1 MLILGTVPDPFSA
14 GLLMVLETV
23 LERFLLGLFDA
34 AHKGARDKKRQREL
48 TRPGPLVERIGTELA
63 RGELGGVAEN
73 EWRAA
78 VAAVRESVEAALPLR
93 EDEALHVV
101 LTPEALRAH
110 VLARSVA
117 VRRAA
122 GLSEAASA
130 GYDALLTRVCVA
142 IVELVRSQPEYAR
155 RLAVAMFQLGQ
166 RTADAV
172 ARLPEQQRAA
182 VVAAHREFED
192 RYAEQVAHAL
202 GGLEVFG
209 VSRGRAPRRH
219 SFDSSYVSL
228 AVARVGDTGE
238 LTGAGLP
245 VAAALADTPRVL
257 VRGGAGAGKTTFLR
271 WLAMNAL
278 GETRTSGDEWLG
290 LVPFFVPLR
299 QCTALPKPE
308 EFIAWTAAVIEEEK
322 PSGWVTARLREGRAL
337 VLVDGVDELV
347 WERRA
352 EARQWLAQL
361 VAAYPKARYAV
372 TTRPAAVPEDWLEDC
387 GFAAFDLLPLS
398 DKGVRDFVEAW
409 HTAARDEPGLPRDA
423 RVWLAECETRL
434 VATLAKRPDL
444 RRLASSPLLAGLLC
458 ALHQD
463 RNMHLPRDRR
473 SLYEAALDLLLVRW
487 DEDRGL
493 VLPAFSKEEQ
503 LVLLQRFAYSLVRNR
518 ELMVPREE
526 AVHRL
531 GNAMRGLRSHDVDPD
546 EAMQR
551 LLERAGLLRE
561 AAGERVQFVHR
572 TFRDYLAAK
581 EVVDAGDLNLLVD
594 RAHLD
599 EWHDVV
605 VMAVAHAR
613 PRERARVLMDLL
625 AGNDDTRKDERGRDR
640 LRLLALACLE
650 QADVIEPE
658 TARAQVTSAAAAL
671 IPPTSFAHADA
682 LAEAGSFVVDL
693 LPGPEAVAEAA
704 FVVRTLANIGGEGA
718 WERLAEFVAVDQVMV
733 VDELLRAW
741 RNTPDAEDY
750 ARTVLSGVD
759 FGDRRVDVRGWHRI
773 QFIAHLAK
781 LRYVRCI
788 GNINPLDPLGAM
800 PALHRLELWQN
811 EVVREL
817 APLALS
823 GSLRELHLSRCRP
836 LGRLDLAPVRGL
848 DELHLHFSRVDLA
861 SLEGG
866 ALRRLQ
872 VRDEGLDGGLA
883 ALPALP
889 ALRHLALDHRPPY
902 PLAGLERW
910 PTITTLEVFGV
921 PAADELRVLPALEHL
936 VVHQPESPARLAGLR
951 RELPGLRITT

>member
-1 MLILGTVPDPFSA
+1 MADPFSA

-23 LERFLLGLFDA
+23 LERVLVGLFDVV
-34 AHKGARDKKRQREL
+34 HKGSRDKKRQREL
-48 TRPGPLVERIGTELA
+48 TRPGPLVERVSSELA
-63 RGELGGVAEN
+63 KGELSSVEQH
-73 EWRAA
+73 EWQAA
-78 VAAVRESVEAALPLR
+78 VDAVRESIEASLPLR
-93 EDEALHVV
+93 DDEALRVM
-101 LTPEALRAH
+101 LTPESLRNYVH
-110 VLARSVA
+110 SKSQQI
-117 VRRAA
+117 RRAA
-122 GLSEAASA
+122 GLSDHATAV
-130 GYDALLTRVCVA
+130 YDALLLRVCVA
-142 IVELVRSQPEYAR
+142 VVELVWSQPEYAR
-155 RLAVAMFQLGQ
+155 RLAVEMF
-166 RTADAV
+166 RISRATADAV
-172 ARLPEQQRAA
+172 ARLADQQQLAL
-182 VVAAHREFED
+182 VASHRDFED
-192 RYAEQVAHAL
+192 RYADQVAHSL
-202 GGLEVFG
+202 GGLELFG

-228 AVARVGDTGE
+228 AVARVGDTDE

-245 VAAALADTPRVL
+245 VAAALTDTPRVL
-257 VRGGAGAGKTTFLR
+257 IRGGAGAGKTTFLR

-278 GETRTSGDEWLG
+278 GETRTSGNEWLG

-299 QCTALPKPE
+299 QFTTLPKPE
-308 EFIAWTAAVIEEEK
+308 DFISSTASMIEEEK
-322 PSGWVTARLREGRAL
+322 PAGWVTARLKEGRAL
-337 VLVDGVDELV
+337 VLVDGVDEVV

-352 EARQWLAQL
+352 EARLWLQQL
-361 VAAYPKARYAV
+361 VNAYPDARYAI
-372 TTRPAAVPEDWLEDC
+372 TTRPAAVPEDWLEDV
-387 GFAAFDLLPLS
+387 GFETFDLLPLS

-409 HTAARDEPGLPRDA
+409 HTAARDEPGLTRDA
-423 RVWLAECETRL
+423 RVWLTECETRL

-493 VLPAFSKEEQ
+493 ALPSFSKEEQ

-518 ELMVPREE
+518 ELMVPRSE

-531 GNAMRGLRSHDVDPD
+531 GNAMRGLRSHEIDPD
-546 EAMQR
+546 DAMQR

-561 AAGERVQFVHR
+561 VSSERVQFVHR

-625 AGNDDTRKDERGRDR
+625 AGNDDTRKDERGRDK

-658 TARAQVTSAAAAL
+658 TARAQVTAAAASL
-671 IPPTSFAHADA
+671 IPPKSFAHADA
-682 LAEAGSFVVDL
+682 LSEAGSFVVDL
-693 LPGPEAVAEAA
+693 LPGPEATEAA
-704 FVVRTLANIGGEGA
+704 AYIVRTLANIGGEGA
-718 WERLAEFVAVDQVMV
+718 WERIAEFVAVDHAMV
-733 VDELLRAW
+733 IDELLRAW
-741 RNTPDAEDY
+741 RNTPDAENY
-750 ARTVLSGVD
+750 AKTVLSKVD

-773 QFIAHLAK
+773 QFILHLEK

-811 EVVREL
+811 EVMRDL
-817 APLALS
+817 SPLGIS
-823 GSLRELHLSRCRP
+823 GSLKELHLSRCRP
-836 LGRLDLAPVRGL
+836 LGRIDLSPVRDL

-861 SLEGG
+861 SLDGG
-866 ALRRLQ
+866 TLRRLQ
-872 VRDEGLDGGLA
+872 IRDTETDDGLA

-889 ALRHLALDHRPPY
+889 ALRELAIDHRPPY
-902 PLAGLERW
+902 SLAGLERW

-921 PAADELRVLPALEHL
+921 PSASDLRVLPSLEHV
-936 VVHQPESPARLAGLR
+936 VVHQPESLARLEELR
-951 RELPGLRITT
+951 QELPAIRFST

>member
-1 MLILGTVPDPFSA
+1 
-14 GLLMVLETV
+14 MVLETV
-23 LERFLLGLFDA
+23 LERVLLGLFEVV
-34 AHKGARDKKRQREL
+34 HKGAKDKKRQREL
-48 TRPGPLVERIGTELA
+48 TRPGPLVERVSAELA
-63 RGELGGVAEN
+63 RGELSTVEEH
-73 EWRAA
+73 EWQAA
-78 VAAVRESVEAALPLR
+78 VDAVRESIEASLPLR
-93 EDEALHVV
+93 PDEALKVM
-101 LTPEALRAH
+101 LTPESLRAH
-110 VLARSVA
+110 VMARSERI
-117 VRRAA
+117 RRAA
-122 GLSEAASA
+122 GLSEQATAV
-130 GYDALLTRVCVA
+130 YDALLLRVCVA
-142 IVELVRSQPEYAR
+142 VVELVWSQPEYAR
-155 RLAVAMFQLGQ
+155 RLAVEVFRMGRA
-166 RTADAV
+166 TADAV
-172 ARLPEQQRAA
+172 ARLADQQQLART
-182 VVAAHREFED
+182 AAHRDFED
-192 RYAEQVAHAL
+192 RYADQVAHAL
-202 GGLEVFG
+202 GGLELFG
-209 VSRGRAPRRH
+209 VTRGRAPRRH

-228 AVARVGDTGE
+228 AVARVGDTDE

-245 VAAALADTPRVL
+245 VAAALADAHRVL
-257 VRGGAGAGKTTFLR
+257 IRGGAGAGKTTFLR

-278 GETRTSGDEWLG
+278 GQTRASGDEWLG

-299 QCTALPKPE
+299 QYTTLPKPE
-308 EFIAWTAAVIEEEK
+308 EFISATASMIEEEK
-322 PSGWVTARLREGRAL
+322 PPGWVTARLKEGRAL

-352 EARQWLAQL
+352 EARRWLEEL
-361 VAAYPKARYAV
+361 VTAYPGARYAI
-372 TTRPAAVPEDWLEDC
+372 TTRPAAVPEDWLEDLD
-387 GFAAFDLLPLS
+387 FAAFDLLPLS

-409 HTAARDEPGLPRDA
+409 HTAARDEPGLSRDA
-423 RVWLAECETRL
+423 RVWLTDCEARL

-493 VLPAFSKEEQ
+493 ALPSFSKEEQ

-518 ELMVPREE
+518 ELTVPREE

-531 GNAMRGLRSHDVDPD
+531 GNAMRGLRSHDIDPD
-546 EAMQR
+546 DAMQR

-561 AAGERVQFVHR
+561 VPSERVQFVHR

-613 PRERARVLMDLL
+613 PRERARVLMELL
-625 AGNDDTRKDERGRDR
+625 AGNDDTRKDERGRDK
-640 LRLLALACLE
+640 LRLLALACLD

-658 TARAQVTSAAAAL
+658 TARAQVTAAAASL

-693 LPGPEAVAEAA
+693 LPGPEASGEAA
-704 FVVRTLANIGGEGA
+704 YVVRTLANIGGEGA
-718 WERLAEFVAVDQVMV
+718 WERIAEFVAVDHVMV
-733 VDELLRAW
+733 IDELLRAW
-741 RNTPDAEDY
+741 RNTPDAEKY
-750 ARTVLSGVD
+750 ARSVLSKVD

-773 QFIAHLAK
+773 QFIMHLEK

-800 PALHRLELWQN
+800 PSLHRLELWQN
-811 EVVREL
+811 EVMRDL
-817 APLALS
+817 SPLGIS
-823 GSLRELHLSRCRP
+823 RSLKELHLSRCRP
-836 LGRLDLAPVRGL
+836 LGRIDLAPVKDL
-848 DELHLHFSRVDLA
+848 DELHLHFSRVDLE
-861 SLEGG
+861 SLDGG

-872 VRDEGLDGGLA
+872 IRDSGTDEGLA
-883 ALPALP
+883 ALPDLP
-889 ALRHLALDHRPPY
+889 ALRELAIDHRPPY

-910 PTITTLEVFGV
+910 PTVTALEVFGV
-921 PAADELRVLPALEHL
+921 PAVGDLRALPALDRL
-936 VVHQPESPARLAGLR
+936 VVHQPESLARLEELR
-951 RELPGLRITT
+951 ERLPGVTVTT

>member
-1 MLILGTVPDPFSA
+1 MADPFSA

-23 LERFLLGLFDA
+23 LERVLLGLFDVV
-34 AHKGARDKKRQREL
+34 HKGARDKRRRREL
-48 TRPGPLVERIGTELA
+48 TRPGPLVERVSSELA
-63 RGELGGVAEN
+63 RGELSTVEQH
-73 EWRAA
+73 EWQAA
-78 VAAVRESVEAALPLR
+78 VDAVRESVEASLPLR
-93 EDEALHVV
+93 DDEALRVM
-101 LTPEALRAH
+101 LTPESLRAH
-110 VLARSVA
+110 VVSRSA
-117 VRRAA
+117 QIRRAA
-122 GLSEAASA
+122 GLSDHATAV
-130 GYDALLTRVCVA
+130 YDAVLTRVCVA
-142 IVELVRSQPEYAR
+142 VVELVWSQPEYAR
-155 RLAVAMFQLGQ
+155 RLAVEMFRMG
-166 RTADAV
+166 RATADAV
-172 ARLPEQQRAA
+172 ARLADQRQRAL
-182 VVAAHREFED
+182 AASHRDFED
-192 RYAEQVAHAL
+192 RYADQVAHSL
-202 GGLEVFG
+202 GGLELFG

-219 SFDSSYVSL
+219 SFDTSYVSL
-228 AVARVGDTGE
+228 AVARVGDTDE

-245 VAAALADTPRVL
+245 VAAALADTTRVL
-257 VRGGAGAGKTTFLR
+257 IRGGAGAGKTTFLR

-278 GETRTSGDEWLG
+278 GETRTSGNEWLG

-299 QCTALPKPE
+299 QCSTLPKPE
-308 EFIAWTAAVIEEEK
+308 ELISSTASMIEEEK

-337 VLVDGVDELV
+337 ILVDGVDELV
-347 WERRA
+347 PERRA
-352 EARQWLAQL
+352 EARLWLEQL
-361 VAAYPKARYAV
+361 AKAYPEARYAV
-372 TTRPAAVPEDWLEDC
+372 TTRPAAVPEDWLEDV
-387 GFAAFDLLPLS
+387 GFETFDLLPLS

-409 HTAARDEPGLPRDA
+409 HTAARDEPGLTRDA
-423 RVWLAECETRL
+423 RVWLTECETRL
-434 VATLAKRPDL
+434 VGTLAKRPDL

-493 VLPAFSKEEQ
+493 ALPSFSKEEQ

-531 GNAMRGLRSHDVDPD
+531 GNAMRGLRSHEIDPD
-546 EAMQR
+546 DAMQR

-561 AAGERVQFVHR
+561 VSNERVQFVHR

-625 AGNDDTRKDERGRDR
+625 AGNDDTRKDERGRDK

-658 TARAQVTSAAAAL
+658 TARAQVTQAAAAL

-693 LPGPEAVAEAA
+693 LPGPEAAEEAA
-704 FVVRTLANIGGEGA
+704 YIVRTLATIGGEGA
-718 WERLAEFVAVDQVMV
+718 WERIAEFVAVDHAMV
-733 VDELLRAW
+733 IDELLRAW
-741 RNTPDAEDY
+741 RNTPDAEKY
-750 ARTVLSGVD
+750 ARTVLSKVD

-773 QFIAHLAK
+773 QFIPHLEK
-781 LRYVRCI
+781 LRHVRCI
-788 GNINPLDPLGAM
+788 GNIDPLDPLGAM
-800 PALHRLELWQN
+800 PSLHRLELWQN
-811 EVVREL
+811 EVVRDL
-817 APLALS
+817 SPLALS
-823 GSLRELHLSRCRP
+823 RSLRELHLSRCRP
-836 LGRLDLAPVRGL
+836 LGRIDLSPVKDL
-848 DELHLHFSRVDLA
+848 DELHLHFSRVDLG
-861 SLEGG
+861 SLDGG
-866 ALRRLQ
+866 AVRRLQ
-872 VRDEGLDGGLA
+872 IRDSATDDGLG

-889 ALRHLALDHRPPY
+889 ALRELAIDHRPPF

-910 PTITTLEVFGV
+910 PTVTTLEVFGV
-921 PAADELRVLPALEHL
+921 PAADDVRVLPALEHL
-936 VVHQPESPARLAGLR
+936 VVHQPESPARLEELR
-951 RELPGLRITT
+951 QRLPGVVITT

>member
-1 MLILGTVPDPFSA
+1 
-14 GLLMVLETV
+14 MVLETV
-23 LERFLLGLFDA
+23 LERFLLGLFDV
-34 AHKGARDKKRQREL
+34 AHKGAKNKKRQREL
-48 TRPGPLVERIGTELA
+48 TRPGPLVERISTELA
-63 RGELGGVAEN
+63 RGELSAVAEH
-73 EWRAA
+73 EWEAA

-93 EDEALHVV
+93 EDEALQVM
-101 LTPEALRAH
+101 LTPETLRAH
-110 VLARSVA
+110 VLARSQGI
-117 VRRAA
+117 RRAA
-122 GLSEAASA
+122 GLSDAAA
-130 GYDALLTRVCVA
+130 AVYDALVTRVCVA
-142 IVELVRSQPEYAR
+142 IVELVWSQPEYAR
-155 RLAVAMFQLGQ
+155 RLAVAMFQIGQ

-172 ARLPEQQRAA
+172 ARLPEQQHKAL
-182 VVAAHREFED
+182 VAAHRDFED

-202 GGLEVFG
+202 GGLELFG
-209 VSRGRAPRRH
+209 VARGRAPRRH

-228 AVARVGDTGE
+228 AVARVGDTDE

-245 VAAALADTPRVL
+245 VAAALTDTPRVL
-257 VRGGAGAGKTTFLR
+257 IRGGAGAGKTTFLR

-278 GETRTSGDEWLG
+278 GETRTSGNEWLG

-299 QCTALPKPE
+299 QFAALPKPE
-308 EFIAWTAAVIEEEK
+308 EFISSTAAMIEEEK
-322 PSGWVTARLREGRAL
+322 PSGWVTARLKEGRAL
-337 VLVDGVDELV
+337 VLVDGVDELL

-361 VAAYPKARYAV
+361 VAAYPRARYAV
-372 TTRPAAVPEDWLEDC
+372 TTRPAAVPEDWLEDYD
-387 GFAAFDLLPLS
+387 FAAFDLLPLS
-398 DKGVRDFVEAW
+398 DKGVRDFVETW
-409 HTAARDEPGLPRDA
+409 HTAARDEPGLPRDV

-434 VATLAKRPDL
+434 VTTLAKRQDL

-493 VLPAFSKEEQ
+493 ALPSFSKEEQ

-518 ELMVPREE
+518 ELTVPREE

-531 GNAMRGLRSHDVDPD
+531 GNAMRGLRSHDIDPD
-546 EAMQR
+546 DAMQR

-561 AAGERVQFVHR
+561 VGTDRVQFVHR

-625 AGNDDTRKDERGRDR
+625 AGNDDTRKDDRGRDK

-658 TARAQVTSAAAAL
+658 TARTQVTSAAAAL

-682 LAEAGSFVVDL
+682 LSEAGSFVVDL
-693 LPGPEAVAEAA
+693 LPGPEAAGGSAEAA
-704 FVVRTLANIGGEGA
+704 YVVRTLANIGGESA
-718 WERLAEFVAVDQVMV
+718 WERIAEFVASDHAMV
-733 VDELLRAW
+733 IDELLRAW

-750 ARTVLSGVD
+750 AKTVLSKVD

-800 PALHRLELWQN
+800 PSLHRLELWQN
-811 EVVREL
+811 EVMRDL

-823 GSLRELHLSRCRP
+823 GSLKELHLSRCRP
-836 LGRLDLAPVRGL
+836 LGRIDLSPVRGL

-866 ALRRLQ
+866 TVRRLQ
-872 VRDEGLDGGLA
+872 IRDQGIDDGLA

-889 ALRHLALDHRPPY
+889 RLRELAVDHRPPY

-936 VVHQPESPARLAGLR
+936 VVHQPESPARLEELR
-951 RELPGLRITT
+951 RQLPGVRVTT

>member
-1 MLILGTVPDPFSA
+1 MADPFSA

-23 LERFLLGLFDA
+23 LERVLLGLFEVV
-34 AHKGARDKKRQREL
+34 HKGAKDKKRQREL
-48 TRPGPLVERIGTELA
+48 TRPGPLVERVSAELA
-63 RGELGGVAEN
+63 RGELSTVEEH
-73 EWRAA
+73 EWQAA
-78 VAAVRESVEAALPLR
+78 VDAVRESIEASLPLR
-93 EDEALHVV
+93 PDEALKVM
-101 LTPEALRAH
+101 LTPESLRAH
-110 VLARSVA
+110 VMARSERI
-117 VRRAA
+117 RRAA
-122 GLSEAASA
+122 GLSEQATAV
-130 GYDALLTRVCVA
+130 YDALLLRVCVA
-142 IVELVRSQPEYAR
+142 VVELVWSQPEYAR
-155 RLAVAMFQLGQ
+155 RLAVEVFRMGRA
-166 RTADAV
+166 TADAV
-172 ARLPEQQRAA
+172 ARLADQQQLART
-182 VVAAHREFED
+182 AAHRDFED
-192 RYAEQVAHAL
+192 RYADQVAHAL
-202 GGLEVFG
+202 GGLELFG
-209 VSRGRAPRRH
+209 VTRGRAPRRH

-228 AVARVGDTGE
+228 AVARVGDTDE

-245 VAAALADTPRVL
+245 VAAALADAHRVL
-257 VRGGAGAGKTTFLR
+257 IRGGAGAGKTTFLR

-278 GETRTSGDEWLG
+278 GQTRASGDEWLG

-299 QCTALPKPE
+299 QYTTLPKPE
-308 EFIAWTAAVIEEEK
+308 EFISATASMIEEEK
-322 PSGWVTARLREGRAL
+322 PPGWVTARLKEGRAL

-352 EARQWLAQL
+352 EARRWLEEL
-361 VAAYPKARYAV
+361 VTAYPGARYAI
-372 TTRPAAVPEDWLEDC
+372 TTRPAAVPEDWLEDLD
-387 GFAAFDLLPLS
+387 FAAFDLLPLS

-409 HTAARDEPGLPRDA
+409 HTAARDEPGLSRDA
-423 RVWLAECETRL
+423 RVWLTDCEARL

-493 VLPAFSKEEQ
+493 ALPSFSKEEQ

-518 ELMVPREE
+518 ELTVPREE

-531 GNAMRGLRSHDVDPD
+531 GNAMRGLRSHDIDPD
-546 EAMQR
+546 DAMQR

-561 AAGERVQFVHR
+561 VPSERVQFVHR

-613 PRERARVLMDLL
+613 PRERARVLMELL
-625 AGNDDTRKDERGRDR
+625 AGNDDTRKDERGRDK
-640 LRLLALACLE
+640 LRLLALACLD

-658 TARAQVTSAAAAL
+658 TARAQVTAAAASL

-693 LPGPEAVAEAA
+693 LPGPEASGEAA
-704 FVVRTLANIGGEGA
+704 YVVRTLANIGGEGA
-718 WERLAEFVAVDQVMV
+718 WERIAEFVAVDHVMV
-733 VDELLRAW
+733 IDELLRAW
-741 RNTPDAEDY
+741 RNTPDAEKY
-750 ARTVLSGVD
+750 ARSVLSKVD

-773 QFIAHLAK
+773 QFIMHLEK

-800 PALHRLELWQN
+800 PSLHRLELWQN
-811 EVVREL
+811 EVMRDL
-817 APLALS
+817 SPLGIS
-823 GSLRELHLSRCRP
+823 RSLKELHLSRCRP
-836 LGRLDLAPVRGL
+836 LGRIDLAPVKDL
-848 DELHLHFSRVDLA
+848 DELHLHFSRVDLE
-861 SLEGG
+861 SLDGG

-872 VRDEGLDGGLA
+872 IRDSGTDEGLA
-883 ALPALP
+883 ALPDLP
-889 ALRHLALDHRPPY
+889 ALRELAIDHRPPY

-910 PTITTLEVFGV
+910 PTVTALEVFGV
-921 PAADELRVLPALEHL
+921 PAVGDLRALPALDRL
-936 VVHQPESPARLAGLR
+936 VVHQPESLARLEELR
-951 RELPGLRITT
+951 ERLPGVTVTT

>member
-1 MLILGTVPDPFSA
+1 VADPFSA

-23 LERFLLGLFDA
+23 LERVLVGLFDVV
-34 AHKGARDKKRQREL
+34 HKGAKDKKRQREL
-48 TRPGPLVERIGTELA
+48 TRPGPLVERVSAELA
-63 RGELGGVAEN
+63 RGELSAVEQH
-73 EWRAA
+73 EWQAA
-78 VAAVRESVEAALPLR
+78 VDAVRESIEASLPLR
-93 EDEALHVV
+93 DDEALRVM
-101 LTPEALRAH
+101 LTPESLRAH
-110 VLARSVA
+110 VLSRSEKI
-117 VRRAA
+117 RRSA
-122 GLSEAASA
+122 GLSDLATAV
-130 GYDALLTRVCVA
+130 YDALLLRVCVA
-142 IVELVRSQPEYAR
+142 VVELVWSQPEYAR
-155 RLAVAMFQLGQ
+155 RLAVETFRIGRA
-166 RTADAV
+166 TADAV
-172 ARLPEQQRAA
+172 ARLADQRQLALA
-182 VVAAHREFED
+182 AAHRDFED
-192 RYAEQVAHAL
+192 RYADQVAHSL
-202 GGLEVFG
+202 GGLELFG

-228 AVARVGDTGE
+228 AVARVGDTDDE

-257 VRGGAGAGKTTFLR
+257 IRGGAGAGKTTFLR

-278 GETRTSGDEWLG
+278 GETRTSGNEWLG

-299 QCTALPKPE
+299 HYTTLPKPE
-308 EFIAWTAAVIEEEK
+308 EFISSTASMIEEEK
-322 PSGWVTARLREGRAL
+322 PAGWVTARLREGRAL

-347 WERRA
+347 SERRE
-352 EARQWLAQL
+352 EARQWLCRL
-361 VAAYPKARYAV
+361 VNAYPDARYAI
-372 TTRPAAVPEDWLEDC
+372 TTRPAAVPEDWMEEC

-409 HTAARDEPGLPRDA
+409 HTAARDEPGLTRDA
-423 RVWLAECETRL
+423 RVWLTECEARL
-434 VATLAKRPDL
+434 ISTLARRPDL

-493 VLPAFSKEEQ
+493 ALPSFSKEEQ

-518 ELMVPREE
+518 ELMVPRSE

-531 GNAMRGLRSHDVDPD
+531 GNAMRGLRSHDLDPD
-546 EAMQR
+546 DAMQR

-561 AAGERVQFVHR
+561 VSSERVQFVHR

-613 PRERARVLMDLL
+613 PRERARVLMELL
-625 AGNDDTRKDERGRDR
+625 AGNDDTRKDERGRDK
-640 LRLLALACLE
+640 LRLLALACLD

-658 TARAQVTSAAAAL
+658 TAREQVTRAAASL
-671 IPPTSFAHADA
+671 IPPKSFAHADA
-682 LAEAGSFVVDL
+682 LSEAGSFVVDL
-693 LPGPEAVAEAA
+693 LPGPEAAKEAA
-704 FVVRTLANIGGEGA
+704 YIVRTLANIGGEGA
-718 WERLAEFVAVDQVMV
+718 WERIAEFVAVDHAMV
-733 VDELLRAW
+733 IDELLRAW
-741 RNTPDAEDY
+741 RNTPDAEKY
-750 ARTVLSGVD
+750 ARSVLSKVD

-773 QFIAHLAK
+773 QFILHLEK

-800 PALHRLELWQN
+800 PSLHRLELWQN
-811 EVVREL
+811 EVMRDL
-817 APLALS
+817 SPLARS
-823 GSLRELHLSRCRP
+823 RSLRELHLSRCRP
-836 LGRLDLAPVRGL
+836 LGRIDLSPVKDL
-848 DELHLHFSRVDLA
+848 DELHLHFSRVELA

-866 ALRRLQ
+866 SVRRLQ
-872 VRDEGLDGGLA
+872 IRDSATDDGLA
-883 ALPALP
+883 ALPDLP
-889 ALRHLALDHRPPY
+889 ALRELAIDHRPPY

-910 PTITTLEVFGV
+910 PTIAVLEVFGV
-921 PAADELRVLPALEHL
+921 PSADDLRVLPALEHL
-936 VVHQPESPARLAGLR
+936 VVHQPESLARLEELRQRLAGV
-951 RELPGLRITT
+951 RITT

>member
-1 MLILGTVPDPFSA
+1 MADPFSA

-23 LERFLLGLFDA
+23 LERVLLGLFDVV
-34 AHKGARDKKRQREL
+34 HKGARDKKRQREL
-48 TRPGPLVERIGTELA
+48 TRPGPLVERVSAELA
-63 RGELGGVAEN
+63 RGELSTVEEH
-73 EWRAA
+73 EWQAA
-78 VAAVRESVEAALPLR
+78 VDAVRESIEAALPLR
-93 EDEALHVV
+93 PDEALRIM
-101 LTPEALRAH
+101 LTPESLRAH
-110 VLARSVA
+110 VLSRSVA
-117 VRRAA
+117 IRRAA
-122 GLSEAASA
+122 GLSDQATAV
-130 GYDALLTRVCVA
+130 YDALLLRVCVA
-142 IVELVRSQPEYAR
+142 VVELVWSQPEYAR
-155 RLAVAMFQLGQ
+155 RLAVETFRMGRA
-166 RTADAV
+166 TADAV
-172 ARLPEQQRAA
+172 ARLADQQQLALTA
-182 VVAAHREFED
+182 SHRDFED
-192 RYAEQVAHAL
+192 RYADQVAHAL
-202 GGLEVFG
+202 GGLELFG
-209 VSRGRAPRRH
+209 VSRGRAPRRQ
-219 SFDSSYVSL
+219 SFDTSYVSL
-228 AVARVGDTGE
+228 AVARVGDTDE

-245 VAAALADTPRVL
+245 VAAALADTHRVL
-257 VRGGAGAGKTTFLR
+257 IRGGAGAGKTTFLR
-271 WLAMNAL
+271 WLAMNSL
-278 GETRTSGDEWLG
+278 GQTRTSGNEWLG

-299 QCTALPKPE
+299 QYSTLPKPE
-308 EFIAWTAAVIEEEK
+308 EFISPTASMIEEEK
-322 PSGWVTARLREGRAL
+322 PAGWVTARLREGRAL

-347 WERRA
+347 QERRA
-352 EARQWLAQL
+352 EARLWLEQL
-361 VAAYPKARYAV
+361 VNAYPEARYAI
-372 TTRPAAVPEDWLEDC
+372 TTRPAAVPEDWLEDLD
-387 GFAAFDLLPLS
+387 FAAFDLLPLS

-409 HTAARDEPGLPRDA
+409 HTAALDEPGLTRDA
-423 RVWLAECETRL
+423 RVWLTDCEARL
-434 VATLAKRPDL
+434 VTTLAKRPDL

-493 VLPAFSKEEQ
+493 ALPSFSKEEQ

-531 GNAMRGLRSHDVDPD
+531 GNAMRGLRSHDIDPD

-561 AAGERVQFVHR
+561 AGNERVQFVHR

-640 LRLLALACLE
+640 LRLLALACLD

-658 TARAQVTSAAAAL
+658 AARAQVTAAAASL

-682 LAEAGSFVVDL
+682 LSEAGSFVVDL
-693 LPGPEAVAEAA
+693 LPGPEASAEAA
-704 FVVRTLANIGGEGA
+704 YIVRTLANIGGEGA
-718 WERLAEFVAVDQVMV
+718 WERIAEFVAVDHAMV
-733 VDELLRAW
+733 IDELLRAW
-741 RNTPDAEDY
+741 RNTPDAEKY
-750 ARTVLSGVD
+750 ARSVLSKVD

-773 QFIAHLAK
+773 QFIMHLEK

-800 PALHRLELWQN
+800 PSLHRLELWQN
-811 EVVREL
+811 EVMRDL
-817 APLALS
+817 SPLTLS
-823 GSLRELHLSRCRP
+823 RSLKELHLSRCRP
-836 LGRLDLAPVRGL
+836 LGRIDLAPVKDL

-866 ALRRLQ
+866 SVRRLQ
-872 VRDEGLDGGLA
+872 LRDSATDVGLD
-883 ALPALP
+883 ALPSLP
-889 ALRHLALDHRPPY
+889 ALRELAIDHRPPY
-902 PLAGLERW
+902 PLAGLARW

-921 PAADELRVLPALEHL
+921 PAADDLRPLPSLEHL
-936 VVHQPESPARLAGLR
+936 VVHQPESLARLEELR
-951 RELPGLRITT
+951 QALPGLTVTS

>member
-1 MLILGTVPDPFSA
+1 MADPFSA

-23 LERFLLGLFDA
+23 LERVLLGLFEVV
-34 AHKGARDKKRQREL
+34 HKGAKDKKRQREL
-48 TRPGPLVERIGTELA
+48 TRPGPLVERVSAELA
-63 RGELGGVAEN
+63 RGELSTVEEH
-73 EWRAA
+73 EWQAA
-78 VAAVRESVEAALPLR
+78 VDAVRESIEASLPLR
-93 EDEALHVV
+93 PDEALKVM
-101 LTPEALRAH
+101 LTPESLRAH
-110 VLARSVA
+110 VMARSERI
-117 VRRAA
+117 RRAA
-122 GLSEAASA
+122 GLSEQATAV
-130 GYDALLTRVCVA
+130 YDALLLRVCVA
-142 IVELVRSQPEYAR
+142 VVELVWSQPEYAR
-155 RLAVAMFQLGQ
+155 RLAVEVFRMGRA
-166 RTADAV
+166 TADAV
-172 ARLPEQQRAA
+172 ARLADQRQLALT
-182 VVAAHREFED
+182 AAHRDFED
-192 RYAEQVAHAL
+192 RYADQVAYAL
-202 GGLEVFG
+202 GGLELFG
-209 VSRGRAPRRH
+209 VTRGRAPRRH

-228 AVARVGDTGE
+228 AVARVGDTDE

-245 VAAALADTPRVL
+245 VAAALADAHRVL
-257 VRGGAGAGKTTFLR
+257 IRGGAGAGKTTFLR

-278 GETRTSGDEWLG
+278 GQTRASGDEWLG

-299 QCTALPKPE
+299 QCTTLPKPE
-308 EFIAWTAAVIEEEK
+308 EFISATASMIEEEK
-322 PSGWVTARLREGRAL
+322 PPGWVTARLKEGRAL

-352 EARQWLAQL
+352 EARRWLEEL
-361 VAAYPKARYAV
+361 VTAYPGARYAV
-372 TTRPAAVPEDWLEDC
+372 TTRPAAVPEDWLEDLD
-387 GFAAFDLLPLS
+387 FAAFDLLPLS

-409 HTAARDEPGLPRDA
+409 HTAARDEPGLSRDA
-423 RVWLAECETRL
+423 RVWLTDCEARL
-434 VATLAKRPDL
+434 VATLVKRPDL

-493 VLPAFSKEEQ
+493 ALPSFSKEEQ

-518 ELMVPREE
+518 ELTVPREE

-546 EAMQR
+546 VAMQR

-561 AAGERVQFVHR
+561 VPSERVQFVHR

-625 AGNDDTRKDERGRDR
+625 AGNDDTRKDERGRDK
-640 LRLLALACLE
+640 LRLLALACLD

-658 TARAQVTSAAAAL
+658 TARAQVTAAAASL

-682 LAEAGSFVVDL
+682 LSEAGSFVVDL
-693 LPGPEAVAEAA
+693 LPGPEASGEAA
-704 FVVRTLANIGGEGA
+704 YIVRTLATIGGEGA
-718 WERLAEFVAVDQVMV
+718 WERIAEFVAVDHAMV
-733 VDELLRAW
+733 IDELLRAW
-741 RNTPDAEDY
+741 RNTPDAEKY
-750 ARTVLSGVD
+750 ARSVLSKVD

-773 QFIAHLAK
+773 QFIMHLEK

-800 PALHRLELWQN
+800 PSLHRLELWQN
-811 EVVREL
+811 EVMRDL
-817 APLALS
+817 SPLGTS
-823 GSLRELHLSRCRP
+823 RSLKELHLSRCRP
-836 LGRLDLAPVRGL
+836 LGRIDLAPVKDL
-848 DELHLHFSRVDLA
+848 DELHLHFSRVDLE
-861 SLEGG
+861 SLDGG

-872 VRDEGLDGGLA
+872 IRDSGTDEGLA
-883 ALPALP
+883 ALPDLP
-889 ALRHLALDHRPPY
+889 ALRELAIDHRPPY

-910 PTITTLEVFGV
+910 PTVTALEVFGV
-921 PAADELRVLPALEHL
+921 PAADDLRALPALDRL
-936 VVHQPESPARLAGLR
+936 VVHQPESLARLEELR
-951 RELPGLRITT
+951 GRLPGVTVTT